1 MFHSSSILCS
11 FPLRAETTVD
21 LSGSSM
27 LPFPNVP
34 CSLTP
39 PQSPVTIASCGDLLL
54 PPSQY
59 DAVGLRVTIITRLN
73 RFTCV
78 TARSSLVPT
87 LNSCRCLHEPKARFP
102 VGRLVPLSGAGISP
116 AGSIR
121 LFLTHHIGDAVRPRL
136 GDKECARRDRR
147 RARPGHLSLR
157 IDACGPHC
165 NISCNRAV
173 GDGGG
178 TRRTQQ
184 HGQGIPCGSNRSAF
198 QHIHFAKGNAATS
211 VDRGCLSIGVCG

>member
-54 PPSQY
+54 PSSQY

-87 LNSCRCLHEPKARFP
+87 LNSCRYLHEPKARFP

-121 LFLTHHIGDAVRPRL
+121 LFLTHHIGGVARREW
-136 GDKECARRDRR
+136 GGKECALPSQRRERLAHPSPKINASVPRCD
-147 RARPGHLSLR
+147 
-157 IDACGPHC
+157 
-165 NISCNRAV
+165 ISCTTAAR
-173 GDGGG
+173 DGGVA
-178 TRRTQQ
+178 RRTQQ
-184 HGQGIPCGSNRSAF
+184 RGQGIPVGSNRLAF
-198 QHIHFAKGNAATS
+198 QHKRFAMGSAAMS
-211 VDRGCLSIGVCG
+211 VDRECPLIEVCG

>member
-1 MFHSSSILCS
+1 MSAGDVSRKSAFICFAASPCAQLSCALSTTSESDFHCSVCLSQECSIRPAYS
-11 FPLRAETTVD
+11 ARFPPRAETTVD

-54 PPSQY
+54 PSSQY
-59 DAVGLRVTIITRLN
+59 DSVGLRFTIITWLN

-102 VGRLVPLSGAGISP
+102 VGRLVSRPLQRIFSS
-116 AGSIR
+116 
-121 LFLTHHIGDAVRPRL
+121 
-136 GDKECARRDRR
+136 
-147 RARPGHLSLR
+147 RPGDS
-157 IDACGPHC
+157 
-165 NISCNRAV
+165 
-173 GDGGG
+173 
-178 TRRTQQ
+178 
-184 HGQGIPCGSNRSAF
+184 
-198 QHIHFAKGNAATS
+198 
-211 VDRGCLSIGVCG
+211 

>member
-54 PPSQY
+54 PSSQY

-78 TARSSLVPT
+78 AARSSLVPT
-87 LNSCRCLHEPKARFP
+87 LNSCRYLHEPKARFP
-102 VGRLVPLSGAGISP
+102 VGRLVPLSEAGISP

-121 LFLTHHIGDAVRPRL
+121 LFLTHHIGDV
-136 GDKECARRDRR
+136 ARRELGGKEFVQPARR
-147 RARPGHLSLR
+147 RAKPAHPSPG
-157 IDACGPHC
+157 IDASVPRCD
-165 NISCNRAV
+165 ISWMTAV
-173 GDGGG
+173 GDGGVA
-178 TRRTQQ
+178 RRAQQ
-184 HGQGIPCGSNRSAF
+184 RGQGTPVGSSRSAVR
-198 QHIHFAKGNAATS
+198 HIRFAMGSAAMS
-211 VDRGCLSIGVCG
+211 AGRECPLIEVFG

>member
-1 MFHSSSILCS
+1 MFHSSSILGS

-54 PPSQY
+54 PSSQYDLLPSSQY

-87 LNSCRCLHEPKARFP
+87 LSSCRCLHEPKARFP

-121 LFLTHHIGDAVRPRL
+121 LFLTHHIGGVDRREW
-136 GDKECARRDRR
+136 GGKECALPSQRRERL
-147 RARPGHLSLR
+147 AHPSPK
-157 IDACGPHC
+157 I
-165 NISCNRAV
+165 N
-173 GDGGG
+173 
-178 TRRTQQ
+178 
-184 HGQGIPCGSNRSAF
+184 
-198 QHIHFAKGNAATS
+198 
-211 VDRGCLSIGVCG
+211 

>member
-1 MFHSSSILCS
+1 
-11 FPLRAETTVD
+11 
-21 LSGSSM
+21 M

-54 PPSQY
+54 PSSKY
-59 DAVGLRVTIITRLN
+59 DTVGLRVTIITRLN

-87 LNSCRCLHEPKARFP
+87 LNSCCCLHETKARFP

-121 LFLTHHIGDAVRPRL
+121 LVLTHRSGGEVRPGRRVKAGFRRL
-136 GDKECARRDRR
+136 SAGSI
-147 RARPGHLSLR
+147 RATPCRSAVALPVGATSNASSRESR
-157 IDACGPHC
+157 IF
-165 NISCNRAV
+165 RA
-173 GDGGG
+173 
-178 TRRTQQ
+178 TRRSEDA
-184 HGQGIPCGSNRSAF
+184 G
-198 QHIHFAKGNAATS
+198 
-211 VDRGCLSIGVCG
+211 

>member
-1 MFHSSSILCS
+1 MGPARIYPWRKMRRSRALSIAPGTFFVAQSWVDCITNMPGFNLRQAQ
-11 FPLRAETTVD
+11 RAETTVD

-34 CSLTP
+34 CSPTP

-54 PPSQY
+54 PSSQY
-59 DAVGLRVTIITRLN
+59 DAVGLRVTTITGLH

-78 TARSSLVPT
+78 TARPSLVPT

-121 LFLTHHIGDAVRPRL
+121 LFLTHHIGGVARREW
-136 GDKECARRDRR
+136 GGKECALPSQRRERLAHPSPKINASVPRCD
-147 RARPGHLSLR
+147 
-157 IDACGPHC
+157 
-165 NISCNRAV
+165 ISCTTPAR
-173 GDGGG
+173 D
-178 TRRTQQ
+178 
-184 HGQGIPCGSNRSAF
+184 
-198 QHIHFAKGNAATS
+198 
-211 VDRGCLSIGVCG
+211 

>member
-1 MFHSSSILCS
+1 MCAAFPRSEYYQRIRLPLQRLPFSGMIHSSSILRS

-39 PQSPVTIASCGDLLL
+39 PQSPATFASCGDLLL
-54 PPSQY
+54 PSSHY
-59 DAVGLRVTIITRLN
+59 DAVGLRFIIITRLN

-87 LNSCRCLHEPKARFP
+87 LNSCRCLHETKARFP
-102 VGRLVPLSGAGISP
+102 VGRLVPLSEAGISP

-121 LFLTHHIGDAVRPRL
+121 LFLTHRIDDAVR
-136 GDKECARRDRR
+136 
-147 RARPGHLSLR
+147 LR
-157 IDACGPHC
+157 
-165 NISCNRAV
+165 SEWE
-173 GDGGG
+173 
-178 TRRTQQ
+178 Q
-184 HGQGIPCGSNRSAF
+184 
-198 QHIHFAKGNAATS
+198 
-211 VDRGCLSIGVCG
+211 

>member
-1 MFHSSSILCS
+1 
-11 FPLRAETTVD
+11 
-21 LSGSSM
+21 M

-54 PPSQY
+54 PSSQY
-59 DAVGLRVTIITRLN
+59 DAVGLRVTTITRLN

-102 VGRLVPLSGAGISP
+102 VGRLIPLSEAGISP

-121 LFLTHHIGDAVRPRL
+121 LFLTRHIGGAVHRGSNGTDCVPMPRRHVISERL
-136 GDKECARRDRR
+136 CSTIGECA
-147 RARPGHLSLR
+147 
-157 IDACGPHC
+157 
-165 NISCNRAV
+165 
-173 GDGGG
+173 
-178 TRRTQQ
+178 
-184 HGQGIPCGSNRSAF
+184 
-198 QHIHFAKGNAATS
+198 
-211 VDRGCLSIGVCG
+211 